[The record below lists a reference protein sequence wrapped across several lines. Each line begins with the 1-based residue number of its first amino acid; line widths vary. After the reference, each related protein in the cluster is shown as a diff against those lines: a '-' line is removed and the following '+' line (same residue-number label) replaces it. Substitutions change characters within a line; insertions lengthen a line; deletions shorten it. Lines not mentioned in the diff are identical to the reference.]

1 MGILSGTTL
10 CSSAASGPINAL
22 IQMQTRQYCP
32 STQCNQRMLTLYIL
46 NGGTCFFTQRKKNAF
61 SALGVVCWD
70 EREQETVRPIYA
82 SVCPSVWL
90 RPRPESILSACW
102 ITLHSDTLA
111 FVHSSNCEDRKE
123 ASNEDL
129 AKHTKIGVL
138 GLFGQTHI
146 ALPRYRSIHQ
156 TNVNTS
162 EAQLRSV
169 PTHIFS
175 LLYWKMMAPHFP
187 SVLLKEHI
195 RSFLVSVILGTIRSI
210 WIVEVFVL
218 KK

>member
-1 MGILSGTTL
+1 MEES
-10 CSSAASGPINAL
+10 
-22 IQMQTRQYCP
+22 
-32 STQCNQRMLTLYIL
+32 
-46 NGGTCFFTQRKKNAF
+46 AF
-61 SALGVVCWD
+61 SHRERKTRFPPWALCV
-70 EREQETVRPIYA
+70 ETRESKKQFDQFTLL
-82 SVCPSVWL
+82 SVCL

-111 FVHSSNCEDRKE
+111 FVHSSNCEERKE

-138 GLFGQTHI
+138 GLFGQTYI

-187 SVLLKEHI
+187 SILHNKILFSFSHI
-195 RSFLVSVILGTIRSI
+195 GKNTKHLGC
-210 WIVEVFVL
+210 
-218 KK
+218 

>member
-1 MGILSGTTL
+1 MLQRRQWPHKCPYSDADKAILSLNTMQSTHVDSLHLKWKKVLFRTEKEKRVFRPGRCVL
-10 CSSAASGPINAL
+10 RRERARNSSTNL
-22 IQMQTRQYCP
+22 RFC
-32 STQCNQRMLTLYIL
+32 L
-46 NGGTCFFTQRKKNAF
+46 
-61 SALGVVCWD
+61 
-70 EREQETVRPIYA
+70 
-82 SVCPSVWL
+82 SVCLSVC
-90 RPRPESILSACW
+90 PRPESILSACW

-187 SVLLKEHI
+187 SILHNKILFSFSHI
-195 RSFLVSVILGTIRSI
+195 GKNTKHLGC
-210 WIVEVFVL
+210 
-218 KK
+218 

>member
-1 MGILSGTTL
+1 ME
-10 CSSAASGPINAL
+10 
-22 IQMQTRQYCP
+22 
-32 STQCNQRMLTLYIL
+32 
-46 NGGTCFFTQRKKNAF
+46 KHAF
-61 SALGVVCWD
+61 SHRERKTRFPPWALCV
-70 EREQETVRPIYA
+70 ETRESKKQFDQFTLL
-82 SVCPSVWL
+82 SVCL

-111 FVHSSNCEDRKE
+111 FVHSSNCEERKE

>member
-1 MGILSGTTL
+1 MLQRRQWPHKCPYSDADKAILSLNTMQSTHVDSLHFKWRKMLFHTEKEKSVFRPGHKRARN
-10 CSSAASGPINAL
+10 SSTNLRFCLSI
-22 IQMQTRQYCP
+22 C
-32 STQCNQRMLTLYIL
+32 
-46 NGGTCFFTQRKKNAF
+46 
-61 SALGVVCWD
+61 
-70 EREQETVRPIYA
+70 
-82 SVCPSVWL
+82 L

-138 GLFGQTHI
+138 GLFGQTYI

>member
-1 MGILSGTTL
+1 MEE
-10 CSSAASGPINAL
+10 
-22 IQMQTRQYCP
+22 
-32 STQCNQRMLTLYIL
+32 
-46 NGGTCFFTQRKKNAF
+46 NAF
-61 SALGVVCWD
+61 SHRERKTRFPPWALCV
-70 EREQETVRPIYA
+70 ETRESKKQFDQFTLL
-82 SVCPSVWL
+82 SVCL

-169 PTHIFS
+169 LTHIFS
-175 LLYWKMMAPHFP
+175 PL
-187 SVLLKEHI
+187 VLENDGA
-195 RSFLVSVILGTIRSI
+195 SFSLN
-210 WIVEVFVL
+210 FAQ
-218 KK
+218 

>member
-1 MGILSGTTL
+1 MLQRRQWPHKCPYSDADKAILSLNTMQSTHVDSLHFKWRKMLFHTEKEKRVFRPGRCVL
-10 CSSAASGPINAL
+10 RRERARNSSTNL
-22 IQMQTRQYCP
+22 RFC
-32 STQCNQRMLTLYIL
+32 L
-46 NGGTCFFTQRKKNAF
+46 
-61 SALGVVCWD
+61 
-70 EREQETVRPIYA
+70 
-82 SVCPSVWL
+82 SVCL

-111 FVHSSNCEDRKE
+111 FVHSSNCEERKE

-138 GLFGQTHI
+138 GLFGQTYI